1 MKKWNMI
8 IDVAN
13 CTNCNVCALS
23 VQDEHVGNAFEGY
36 AEEMPKHGH
45 RWINIE
51 RRERGSAPATDV
63 AYLPTMC
70 QHCDDAPCQK
80 AAPDA
85 VQKRADGIVIIDP
98 VKAKGRREIQEACP
112 FGAVWWNEEKDI
124 PQHWIF
130 DAHLLDKG
138 WARPRCETACATAA
152 IRSVKVTDDEM
163 AAMAEA
169 EGLERR
175 TQSHDIKTRLY
186 YKNLWRFDSDFIAGT
201 LSAEGN
207 GVTDCV
213 AGALI
218 TLSQDGAVCAQVTS
232 DAYGDFKFDRL
243 TKHDAA
249 YEIAI
254 SATGYQEQSSE
265 VRLSGSRYLG
275 EIKLQ
280 TKSRAT

>member
-13 CTNCNVCALS
+13 CTNCNVCTLS

-85 VQKRADGIVIIDP
+85 VTKRDDGIVIIDP
-98 VKAKGRREIQEACP
+98 VKSKGRREIYDACP

-138 WARPRCETACATAA
+138 WKEPRCETSCATRAF
-152 IRSVKVTDDEM
+152 RSVKLTDEEM
-163 AAMAEA
+163 AKIAQEEGWKDAPKAMVLIRAFSIRICG
-169 EGLERR
+169 GL
-175 TQSHDIKTRLY
+175 IV
-186 YKNLWRFDSDFIAGT
+186 I
-201 LSAEGN
+201 
-207 GVTDCV
+207 
-213 AGALI
+213 
-218 TLSQDGAVCAQVTS
+218 LSQALCQQNKMVLSTVSPVQQP
-232 DAYGDFKFDRL
+232 RL
-243 TKHDAA
+243 
-249 YEIAI
+249 
-254 SATGYQEQSSE
+254 
-265 VRLSGSRYLG
+265 
-275 EIKLQ
+275 
-280 TKSRAT
+280 

>member
-13 CTNCNVCALS
+13 CTNCNVCTLS
-23 VQDEHVGNAFEGY
+23 VQDEHVGNRFEGY

-51 RRERGSAPATDV
+51 RRERGQAPATDV

-85 VQKRADGIVIIDP
+85 VTKRADGIVIIDP
-98 VKAKGRREIQEACP
+98 VKSKGRREIYDACP

-138 WARPRCETACATAA
+138 WKEPRCETSCATAA
-152 IRSVKVTDDEM
+152 FKSVKVTDDEM
-163 AAMAEA
+163 QTIAKQ

-175 TQSHDIKTRLY
+175 TEGHDIKTRIY

-201 LSAEGN
+201 LSVEKEGI
-207 GVTDCV
+207 VDCV
-213 AGALI
+213 ADARVQLTMGDTVIA
-218 TLSQDGAVCAQVTS
+218 TTKS
-232 DAYGDFKFDRL
+232 DAYGDFKFDKL
-243 TKHDAA
+243 QADGSE
-249 YEIAI
+249 YNLEI
-254 SATGYQEQSSE
+254 SAEAYQDKS
-265 VRLSGSRYLG
+265 VKLTFKDTDYLG
-275 EIKLQ
+275 EIQLKA
-280 TKSRAT
+280 K

>member
-13 CTNCNVCALS
+13 CTNCNVCTLS

-85 VQKRADGIVIIDP
+85 VTKRNDGIVIIDP
-98 VKAKGRREIQEACP
+98 VKSKGRREIYDACP

-138 WARPRCETACATAA
+138 WKEPRCETSCATRAF
-152 IRSVKVTDDEM
+152 RSVKLTDEEM
-163 AAMAEA
+163 AKIAQE

-175 TQSHDIKTRLY
+175 TQGHGINTRIF

-201 LSAEGN
+201 VSAEQN
-207 GVTDCV
+207 GIVDCI
-213 AGALI
+213 AGATA
-218 TLSQDGAVCAQVTS
+218 TLVKDNSVVATTQT

-243 TKHDAA
+243 AADNAA
-249 YEIAI
+249 YQLEI
-254 SATGYQEQSSE
+254 SAEDFTQKQIELTFTDT
-265 VRLSGSRYLG
+265 VYLG
-275 EIKLQ
+275 EIKL
-280 TKSRAT
+280 TAAS